1 MVLKESLPSIIDRT
15 LQAIIADTA
24 AARIMKHDALDQ
36 RRSRDGMNE
45 EDGPN
50 TESLHSFNHP
60 PLDDGTIKE
69 VTQQFELVSSA
80 GRFSMRLE

>member
-1 MVLKESLPSIIDRT
+1 
-15 LQAIIADTA
+15 
-24 AARIMKHDALDQ
+24 
-36 RRSRDGMNE
+36 MNE
-45 EDGPN
+45 EDGSN

-80 GRFSMRLE
+80 GRFSVRLE

>member
-24 AARIMKHDALDQ
+24 AARVMKHDALDQ

-45 EDGPN
+45 DGPN
-50 TESLHSFNHP
+50 IESLQSFNHP
-60 PLDDGTIKE
+60 PLDGGTIEE